1 MATETIRVRNI
12 NSFVFI
18 SYKAVFNSI
27 FGLLLYRI
35 KKNFIS
41 DVSNKRKKLV
51 QPFWLYYTV
60 LFECGGNYPA

>member
-12 NSFVFI
+12 NCFVFI
-18 SYKAVFNSI
+18 SYKPVFSSI

-35 KKNFIS
+35 KNLIS